1 MLSPDEYEN
10 RYWKRPRRPSAPR
23 KTTST
28 ETGQAQPRRFRVQ
41 LRGRSDW
48 SFVSRARQRYADPT
62 NRYLAGFASPW
73 RRAAAAAID
82 WGLCYVGF
90 LLVSIPLGTVQA
102 LGAISREEGD
112 LAGHPGHVLVVAMQ
126 VLTVAPAIA
135 YFALLLPTSQTFG
148 MRMREIRTVSMRTG
162 RGASYTAAII
172 RGTTATVMAAAFYA
186 VFMFSTSF
194 EKPRHLDSASTYTL
208 DAAYV
213 LVGAGCISAL
223 LMIVTP
229 THRSVLDRLF
239 GAAVLDELEAVA
251 PRMGPWGTLDVF
263 DTSNRRVSARN
274 SLE

>member
-1 MLSPDEYEN
+1 M
-10 RYWKRPRRPSAPR
+10 
-23 KTTST
+23 
-28 ETGQAQPRRFRVQ
+28 
-41 LRGRSDW
+41 
-48 SFVSRARQRYADPT
+48 
-62 NRYLAGFASPW
+62 
-73 RRAAAAAID
+73 
-82 WGLCYVGF
+82 GF
-90 LLVSIPLGTVQA
+90 LLVSIPLGFVQA

-126 VLTVAPAIA
+126 VLTVAPAVA

-186 VFMFSTSF
+186 VFIFSTSF